1 MLSRPPLLPVDY
13 HKTILAV
20 PEVSDSSPQE
30 AQKTPRTSRPIVPRS
45 DRVLR
50 TACGERQS
58 RRSSPGGFLPPDRS
72 DAHFRRSDENAA
84 FFFIVS
90 IAFSNDGNDGNV
102 RHLPAQHRARWI
114 PPICR
119 SKGSYLLFQN
129 RLIRARQTLT
139 RRQHPRQSSNK
150 AKAGCDLLSTRT
162 LTIEQLLLQP
172 RSALGRRCSL
182 TYEKG
187 GPRIGPRPTLLVAH
201 TSGVFLQEDENP
213 RSRRR
218 HAIGSLLQR
227 HPFSEPLTWTGGLL
241 HIP

>member
-1 MLSRPPLLPVDY
+1 MRDGQTGKFSGCP
-13 HKTILAV
+13 
-20 PEVSDSSPQE
+20 
-30 AQKTPRTSRPIVPRS
+30 
-45 DRVLR
+45 
-50 TACGERQS
+50 S
-58 RRSSPGGFLPPDRS
+58 RRDRS
-72 DAHFRRSDENAA
+72 DAHFVSLVTKCSL
-84 FFFIVS
+84 FFVVS
-90 IAFSNDGNDGNV
+90 IPFSAEMMGMFAISPLNTERV
-102 RHLPAQHRARWI
+102 I

-150 AKAGCDLLSTRT
+150 AKAGYLLSTRT

-182 TYEKG
+182 TYEQG
-187 GPRIGPRPTLLVAH
+187 GQRIGPRSTLLVAH
-201 TSGVFLQEDENP
+201 TSCVFLQEDEKP